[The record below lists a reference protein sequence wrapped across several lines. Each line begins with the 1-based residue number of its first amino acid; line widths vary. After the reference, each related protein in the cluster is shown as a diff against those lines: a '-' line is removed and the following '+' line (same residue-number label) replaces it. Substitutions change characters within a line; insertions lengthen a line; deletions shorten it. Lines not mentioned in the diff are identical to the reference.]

1 MRRKFLSVVLC
12 VCMML
17 TMAPFAFAE
26 GNDGATTE
34 IGVEGGSSNTSSG
47 GSGGTTLQDQ
57 ICLLY
62 TSDAADDIT
71 LV

>member
-26 GNDGATTE
+26 GEDSETP
-34 IGVEGGSSNTSSG
+34 
-47 GSGGTTLQDQ
+47 
-57 ICLLY
+57 
-62 TSDAADDIT
+62 
-71 LV
+71 